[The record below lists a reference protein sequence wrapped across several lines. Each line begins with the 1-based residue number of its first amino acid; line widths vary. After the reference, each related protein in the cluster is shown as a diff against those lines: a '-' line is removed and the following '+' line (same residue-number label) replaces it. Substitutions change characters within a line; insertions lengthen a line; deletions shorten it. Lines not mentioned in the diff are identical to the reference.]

1 MGDDLSAFLV
11 CSWSLEQGGR
21 TGERAMLG
29 RRVEGRSGGLHA
41 EMERVEQCSQMC
53 GVEEVLGTGKTMDEV
68 LRQAWGR
75 KLVGDFVGDLGKRE
89 VGLS

>member
-1 MGDDLSAFLV
+1 MGGLSGFLV
-11 CSWSLEQGGR
+11 CSWSLEHGGR

-41 EMERVEQCSQMC
+41 EMERAEKCSQMC
-53 GVEEVLGTGKTMDEV
+53 GVEEVLGTAKTMDEV

-75 KLVGDFVGDLGKRE
+75 KLVGDCVGDLGKRE
-89 VGLS
+89 DGLG